1 MGGCDR
7 LGVVGD
13 PAGDAGAADRQ
24 AISGGRGRRLPLAV
38 CRAWVDADFRA
49 RLLVDATGAAASLGF
64 VVYSVLLDN
73 WVFIVTNGLILLTA
87 VVGFVLQKTR
97 GRMDAAL
104 TDDPRGR

>member
-1 MGGCDR
+1 MNEWAEAIGWASSAILLATLVRQIVKQSQQGAE
-7 LGVVGD
+7 GVSHWLF
-13 PAGDAGAADRQ
+13 AGQ
-24 AISGGRGRRLPLAV
+24 SV
-38 CRAWVDADFRA
+38 
-49 RLLVDATGAAASLGF
+49 ASLGF

>member
-1 MGGCDR
+1 MNEWADAIGWASSAILLATLVRQIVKQSQQGAE
-7 LGVVGD
+7 GVSHWLF
-13 PAGDAGAADRQ
+13 AGQ
-24 AISGGRGRRLPLAV
+24 S
-38 CRAWVDADFRA
+38 
-49 RLLVDATGAAASLGF
+49 AASLGF